1 MRTRRYSVTAEE
13 VKDLGKKLGQS
24 DAIIAKSLSLKPL
37 YCGDGGAVSFN
48 EIVEIYK
55 KTGKQDDIMEDLNRA
70 LPKGFSKDQK
80 YFRLSLQATKK
91 GTFFLKVT
99 KPVSPQQI
107 LKKHIHAPD
116 NVYVVVQDFFE
127 LLGKNI
133 PWDLATSLRY
143 SDPIMGY
150 CLMDE
155 WNDKQRQALV
165 KTAVET
171 LQSMGASPAPIPPG
185 YL

>member
-1 MRTRRYSVTAEE
+1 M
-13 VKDLGKKLGQS
+13 
-24 DAIIAKSLSLKPL
+24 
-37 YCGDGGAVSFN
+37 
-48 EIVEIYK
+48 
-55 KTGKQDDIMEDLNRA
+55 
-70 LPKGFSKDQK
+70 
-80 YFRLSLQATKK
+80 
-91 GTFFLKVT
+91 
-99 KPVSPQQI
+99 
-107 LKKHIHAPD
+107 
-116 NVYVVVQDFFE
+116 YVVVQDFFE

-155 WNDKQRQALV
+155 WNDKQRHALV